1 MGNRFQILALDGGG
15 YKGMFAAALLE
26 RLEADLGISLVD
38 HFDLITGTS
47 TGGIIALGL
56 GAGLRPSEITSFYVE
71 HGDDI
76 FPGRLRRP
84 TRRVFASKFSPAP
97 LRHALEQVLGER
109 TLGESR
115 VPLVIPSYDL
125 TNDDV
130 YVFRTPHSPRLRR
143 DRHELMVEVALATSA
158 APTYL
163 PAHEMRGLRLIDG
176 GVWANNPTM
185 VGLVEAISSFGCA
198 VADIGVFS
206 LGTTTDTAYRR
217 PRLDRGGLLAWGRE
231 AFDIVLRGQNLAA
244 RNTATL
250 MLGAANVLRVDPAV
264 PAKVLRLDGV
274 DPQQLRGRAEHVS
287 RHICPDFEKR
297 FAQHRAPPY
306 TPEPMQGDADV

>member
-1 MGNRFQILALDGGG
+1 MGESFQILALDGGG

-26 RLEADLGISLVD
+26 RLEADLGISVVD

-47 TGGIIALGL
+47 TGAIIALGL
-56 GAGLRPSEITSFYVE
+56 GAGLTPGQITSFYVE
-71 HGDDI
+71 HGEEI
-76 FPGRLRRP
+76 FPGRQRGRARRA
-84 TRRVFASKFSPAP
+84 FASKFSPGP
-97 LRHALEQVLGER
+97 LRHALEQVLGTR
-109 TLGESR
+109 TLGESK

-130 YVFRTPHSPRLRR
+130 YVFRTPHSPRFRR
-143 DRHELMVEVALATSA
+143 DRHEQMVDVALASSA

-163 PAHEMRGLRLIDG
+163 PAHELRGLRLIDG

-185 VGLVEAISSFGCA
+185 VGVVEAISSFGRA
-198 VADIGVFS
+198 LADISVFS
-206 LGTTTDTAYRR
+206 LGTTTDTSYRR

-231 AFDIVLRGQNLAA
+231 AFDIVMRGQNLAA
-244 RNTATL
+244 RNTAAL
-250 MLGAANVLRVDPAV
+250 MLGAESLLRVDPSV

-287 RHICPDFEKR
+287 RHICSDFEQR
-297 FAQHRAPPY
+297 FTQHRAAPY
-306 TPEPMQGDADV
+306 TPQMSQGEPDV